1 MEIPGYTAMGQLAL
15 GDKQLLDRLFQ
26 QLQPRISEMTFAGL
40 YLFRRGHDYCL
51 ARVGESL
58 AGLGTGDDGRKYCLP
73 PLGGDIASALDM
85 LFAQGVELYGADDE
99 SVARHPERRLTVGDA

>member
-40 YLFRRGHDYCL
+40 YLFRRGHDYRL

-58 AGLGTGDDGRKYCLP
+58 AGLGTGYDRRRYCLP